1 MGNLKEQ
8 LKTDLKNA
16 MKSKNNFDRDVIRML
31 MSSIKQ
37 VEVDERKEVNDA
49 EIIKIIQKSVKQRED
64 AASQYREAN
73 RADLYEKEEKE
84 AELLKRY
91 LPAQLSDDELKK
103 IISEVIKKSGAS
115 SIKEMGKVM
124 QGALK
129 VTEGKADG
137 KRVSVIV
144 KELLN

>member
-1 MGNLKEQ
+1 MENLKEQ